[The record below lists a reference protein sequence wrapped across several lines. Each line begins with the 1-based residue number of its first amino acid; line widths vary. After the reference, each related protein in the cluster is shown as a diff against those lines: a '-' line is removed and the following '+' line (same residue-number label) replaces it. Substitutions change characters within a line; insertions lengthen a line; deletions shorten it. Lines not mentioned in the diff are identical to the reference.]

1 MISAQE
7 LSFLVQGPIVPET
20 KKNNTIYQR
29 ILSRIFNH
37 IVYVGRHGYLF
48 SSRD

>member
-20 KKNNTIYQR
+20 KKTIHQR